1 MADSK
6 LSGLAT
12 TLDTHM
18 VFLVQFFAAV
28 RWILVTHAGFAVSR

>member
-12 TLDTHM
+12 TLDAHM

-28 RWILVTHAGFAVSR
+28 RWNHMTNSSLVISR